1 MKKLANIIFTSLIL
15 VAGLSC
21 EGDSEITEDFPPAK
35 ATLTFPENNKDCN
48 EGTIV
53 SDTQSEVTFRW
64 NTPANADSFTLKIN
78 NLDSGTSQSVTSK
91 EAEAKVSILRATA
104 FSWSVVSRNSSSS
117 KTSESDVWKFYNAG
131 PPEENHVPNP
141 ATVVNPGL
149 DATVSEGTVSIE
161 WTGSD
166 LDNDIVSYE
175 VYLDNSNP
183 PTTLA
188 GTSTTNKLNVS
199 VTKDLT
205 YFWQVI
211 SIDAI
216 GNKSTSEVFSF
227 TAEEGAPVEP
237 STNLVLDGE
246 MNDTGDWTY
255 KQIMVGSENA
265 VEHGFENGEYKFI
278 GATGTTHSNAILWQ
292 EINVEAGKTYQFN
305 MKARSEGTEGSW
317 LEVYFNKIPI
327 GDVVEDYDKGMDL
340 YIKSFGG
347 DVEGCGIDAFDG
359 SVFDIIKDGCELPN
373 GSQFNADGN
382 ITFTASDLTANGT
395 VFLAI
400 KAGNWVGNFGT
411 GIYIDDVELKE
422 VK

>member
-1 MKKLANIIFTSLIL
+1 MKKLNYLFMSLFLTAFII
-15 VAGLSC
+15 SC
-21 EGDSEITEDFPPAK
+21 GEDSVTEDFPPAK
-35 ATLTFPENNKDCN
+35 ASLSFPENNKDCN
-48 EGTIV
+48 EGTII

-64 NTPANADSFTLKIN
+64 STPANTDSFTLKIN
-78 NLDSGTSQSVTSK
+78 NLDSGTSQSVTSNS
-91 EAEAKVSILRATA
+91 AEAKVTIQRAAA
-104 FSWSVVSRNSSSS
+104 FSWSVISKSSSSS
-117 KTSESDVWKFYNAG
+117 KTAESDVWKFYNAG

-141 ATVVNPGL
+141 ATVVSPGM
-149 DATVSEGTVSIE
+149 DSKVNEGTVSLE

-188 GTSTTNKLNVS
+188 GTSTSNKLDVA

-227 TAEEGAPVEP
+227 IAEEGAPVEP
-237 STNLVLDGE
+237 SSNLVLDGE
-246 MNDTGDWTY
+246 MNDAGNWIF
-255 KQIMVGSENA
+255 KQIMVNSDNA

-278 GATGTTHSNAILWQ
+278 GADGTTHSNAIIWQ
-292 EINVEAGKTYQFN
+292 EIAVEAGKTYQFA
-305 MKARSEGTEGSW
+305 MKARSEGTTGSW
-317 LEVYFNKIPI
+317 LEVYLNKKPI
-327 GDVVEDYDKGMDL
+327 GDVVEDYTEGVDL

-347 DVEGCGIDAFDG
+347 DVESCGIDAFNG
-359 SVFDIIKDGCELPN
+359 SVFDIIKDGCVLPE
-373 GSQFNADGN
+373 GSQFDADGK
-382 ITFTASDLTANGT
+382 ITFSASDLTANGT

-400 KAGNWVGNFGT
+400 KAGNWDGNFGT
-411 GIYIDDVELKE
+411 GIFVDDVELKE